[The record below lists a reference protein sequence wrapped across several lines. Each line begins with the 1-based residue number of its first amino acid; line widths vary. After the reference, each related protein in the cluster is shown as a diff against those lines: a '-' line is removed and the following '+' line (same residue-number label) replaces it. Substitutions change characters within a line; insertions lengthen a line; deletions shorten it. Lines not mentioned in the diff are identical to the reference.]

1 MIEFA
6 WYLGIIGNSFLSL
19 FLFIVSAIILKSV
32 NKTDLIEKGKIWFI
46 CSVLCFVVVLISIIV
61 LYFESY
67 VNQDRNI
74 LLNPI
79 SPLIMWIG
87 NLFFF
92 GLLYLMS
99 TSVIH
104 YKKIQQIIPFVIYSV
119 LGLINGI
126 FGLANYEVY
135 WNNGNVLVYYIDKN
149 AELINSVLNILIII
163 LSFYF
168 VTTTIFDQK
177 YIDKEK
183 LDITRL
189 ILISLGLLFGLLIF
203 LTPRTESWSV
213 IDSVS
218 VKIVFYFL
226 FSIFISILVLGW
238 LYNKKLYF
246 FYYNLSK
253 KEIFVEIS
261 QYYSQLSF
269 EFNRNK
275 MLLKIT
281 ALFSVILFLSL
292 IGYWKLVEP
301 YIIIYEFADQ
311 AVSDG
316 AAFFIGEFFNIKWYV
331 HIIGTI
337 IPVFFA
343 LIVLL
348 YQVISKKRNFYLLFF
363 TLIFISQTGLSF
375 ILNNMLNLGRRTN
388 VFTPFILG
396 FIFPIIIILILNFLY
411 FNKFFDYSEFSSKNI
426 LLNIINLSLLLPI
439 YSATIFS
446 TILTDFLNPSS
457 ETGKI
462 LVGAGGVIDGIFLIP
477 LFNSVLSVIITLI
490 IIFVVIEIVTNKI
503 SQNIPVNQVLYETYF
518 KN

>member
-1 MIEFA
+1 
-6 WYLGIIGNSFLSL
+6 
-19 FLFIVSAIILKSV
+19 
-32 NKTDLIEKGKIWFI
+32 
-46 CSVLCFVVVLISIIV
+46 
-61 LYFESY
+61 
-67 VNQDRNI
+67 
-74 LLNPI
+74 
-79 SPLIMWIG
+79 
-87 NLFFF
+87 
-92 GLLYLMS
+92 
-99 TSVIH
+99 
-104 YKKIQQIIPFVIYSV
+104 
-119 LGLINGI
+119 
-126 FGLANYEVY
+126 
-135 WNNGNVLVYYIDKN
+135 
-149 AELINSVLNILIII
+149 
-163 LSFYF
+163 

-238 LYNKKLYF
+238 LYNKKLYL